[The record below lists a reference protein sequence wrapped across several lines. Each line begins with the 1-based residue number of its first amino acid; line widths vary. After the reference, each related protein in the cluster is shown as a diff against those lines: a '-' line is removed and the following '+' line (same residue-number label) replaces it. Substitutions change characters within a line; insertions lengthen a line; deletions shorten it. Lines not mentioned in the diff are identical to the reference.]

1 MSLRA
6 RIVVLFAAALVL
18 TLAVASALG
27 ERIAAQALERSLRE
41 RTIEMTR
48 AVAEELDLSPGADP
62 VPAARRLAVILTQRR
77 GVHFAQL
84 SVRRGANVEVARVHF
99 GPEGAEV
106 ETLPTHPASLPLE
119 IDAALVDD
127 SGARSWRVDLPLREG
142 RQRPFG
148 ALRLE
153 ASLSEVEA
161 IATTERSVFF
171 LVAGLGA
178 SLLAVAFTLALRQML
193 TRPLTELASAMAA
206 VESGPL
212 AAVHVPALG
221 RGDEIGTVARGLAA
235 MLGRVRS
242 FNDDL
247 RRAVDDA
254 VHDLARKNRELE
266 EVNHLLVEARRD
278 LGSKERLAA
287 LGQLSGTIAH
297 ELGNPLNTIS
307 GNIQLLARDPA
318 CPPATRA
325 GLELVERE
333 VRRMTETIRRFLD
346 SARALTPEPEMVEL
360 ASLVDEALT
369 LSVPVDAR
377 ARLAVSTEVAPDARR
392 VRVDPALVRHVLGN
406 LVSNAVDAMPERG
419 ELTVRARREGE
430 AIRLEVSDTGTGMGP
445 DERRRIFEPFYTTK
459 PRGKGTGL
467 GLAISREIAAALRG
481 HIEVES
487 APGAGS
493 TFRFVFPE
501 APEAPATP
509 APTPAVRGRAQ
520 G

>member
-27 ERIAAQALERSLRE
+27 ERIAAQAVERSVRE
-41 RTIEMTR
+41 RTVEMTR
-48 AVAEELDLSPGADP
+48 AVAEELDLSPASDP
-62 VPAARRLAVILTQRR
+62 ALAARKLAALLTQRR
-77 GVHFAQL
+77 GVRHAQL
-84 SVRRGANVEVARVHF
+84 AVRRGAAVEAYEIRF
-99 GPEGAEV
+99 GPGGAETEPV
-106 ETLPTHPASLPLE
+106 DSGSLSLPVE
-119 IDAALVDD
+119 IDAALVEDA
-127 SGARSWRVDLPLREG
+127 GVRSWRVDLPLRQG
-142 RQRPFG
+142 RGRPFG

-161 IATTERSVFF
+161 IATTERSTFF
-171 LVAGLGA
+171 LVAGVGA
-178 SLLAVAFTLALRQML
+178 SLLAVAFTLALREML

-212 AAVHVPALG
+212 APVEVPG
-221 RGDEIGTVARGLAA
+221 VERGDEIGTVARGLAA
-235 MLGRVRS
+235 MLARVRS

-254 VHDLARKNRELE
+254 VKDLARKNRELE

-318 CPPATRA
+318 CPPATRT
-325 GLELVERE
+325 GLERVERE
-333 VRRMTETIRRFLD
+333 VRRMNETIRRFLD

-360 ASLVDEALT
+360 ATLVDETLR
-369 LSVPVDAR
+369 LSVPADAR
-377 ARLAVSTEVAPDARR
+377 ARLLVSSDVAPDARR

-406 LVSNAVDAMPERG
+406 LVSNAVDAMPG
-419 ELTVRARREGE
+419 GGSLAVRARREGDSV
-430 AIRLEVSDTGTGMGP
+430 RLEVSDTGTGIGP

-459 PRGKGTGL
+459 ARGKGTGL

-501 APEAPATP
+501 AKEPAAAAVP
-509 APTPAVRGRAQ
+509 ALCGTRQ